1 MEKGQGHDG
10 VILMSMTS
18 SSLSVSALIITFNEE
33 KHIERCL
40 ASLAWADE
48 ILVVDAFSRDRTPEI
63 CLRKDAPWS
72 GKLNFIQKEWE
83 GFRVQR
89 NFALEKAKNNWL
101 LVVDADEECTPVL
114 AARIKELLMLP
125 EGPPRRAYKIR
136 RIEYFLGKPI
146 HYGIWNDKEGYH
158 GSYQDRFFHREGVYY
173 VNDVHEYPVF
183 QQKPGI
189 IHEPL
194 HHASITTEK
203 FLDKMNK
210 YTTIEAQ
217 DRIDQGKRT
226 NLLHILVAFPAM
238 FIKNYIRYK
247 SYRDGIYGV
256 IISLLEGVSR
266 VVRHIKM
273 WQIQQ
278 GKKW

>member
-1 MEKGQGHDG
+1 
-10 VILMSMTS
+10 MTMS
-18 SSLSVSALIITFNEE
+18 SSRLSISAVIISFNEE

-40 ASLAWADE
+40 KSLTWVDE
-48 ILVVDAFSRDRTPEI
+48 ILVVDAFSKDKTPEI
-63 CLRKDAPWS
+63 CLREDALWS
-72 GKLNFIQKEWE
+72 GKITFIQNEWK

-89 NFALEKAKNNWL
+89 NFAMEKAKNDWL
-101 LVVDADEECTPVL
+101 LVVDADEECTPEL
-114 AARIKELLMLP
+114 AARIAELLNMHG
-125 EGPPRRAYKIR
+125 GPPLRAYKIR

-146 HYGIWNDKEGYH
+146 YYGIWNDKERYH

-183 QQKPGI
+183 QNEPGI

-203 FLDKMNK
+203 FLDKMNR
-210 YTTIEAQ
+210 YTSIEAQ
-217 DRIDQGKRT
+217 DRIDHGKRT
-226 NLLHILVAFPAM
+226 NLFHILVAFPAM

-256 IISLLEGVSR
+256 MISLLEGVSR
-266 VVRHIKM
+266 VVRHVKM